1 MQARLRDKE
10 IRKAKEAGADPP
22 PFRYVDID
30 GIAEVVDV
38 LRGCGLTE
46 ASDPMICQATVWL
59 LKMQN
64 KQGDWPVY
72 FNHGDGNMKNDKS
85 SSYYDKVHPC
95 WVTVQSLV
103 AKGTFHN
110 ETYERWVKNVVRE
123 SNFNKLGYEA
133 TWNRSSRS
141 KKKDKEKTRR
151 RQRWEIDVCRSAE
164 KLKEYLCLWENVCV
178 RAHPLTNMYM

>member
-1 MQARLRDKE
+1 MDAGGVAESPQVLVGASSFKRDKE
-10 IRKAKEAGADPP
+10 IRQAKEAGTDPP

-46 ASDPMICQATVWL
+46 ASDPMISSDCMVIEDA
-59 LKMQN
+59 
-64 KQGDWPVY
+64 KQTRRLACLH

-123 SNFNKLGYEA
+123 SNFDKLGYEA
-133 TWNRSSRS
+133 KWNRSSGRS
-141 KKKDKEKTRR
+141 KTKGRGKNATQTVLVK
-151 RQRWEIDVCRSAE
+151 S
-164 KLKEYLCLWENVCV
+164 
-178 RAHPLTNMYM
+178 MYVVPPPKN